1 MEAHSGS
8 VGMTKTYYRSSHG
21 AILIYE
27 RSDEMSKTDLSG
39 WAKHIQDANG
49 SHCVMSVW
57 CNNKLEEFGSGLET
71 RDSISTL
78 LDMYNIN
85 PRLHFTYTKADVRN
99 IHTCF
104 NQLVGEIHTYNQQ
117 NPIPVSE
124 SIRLDDPHVP
134 KWKKILKCQCR
145 N

>member
-8 VGMTKTYYRSSHG
+8 VGMTKTYYRGSHG

-27 RSDEMSKTDLSG
+27 RSDEMSKTELAG
-39 WAKHIQDANG
+39 WAKQIQDAND
-49 SHCVMSVW
+49 SHCIMSVW
-57 CNNKLEEFGSGLET
+57 CNNKHEEFGSSLET

-85 PRLHFTYTKADVRN
+85 PRLLFTYTSTDTRS

-104 NQLVGEIHTYNQQ
+104 NQFVGEIHTYNQK
-117 NPIPVSE
+117 NPIPVRE